1 MRKLILAIT
10 IVLSFVTFKSMGQCT
25 PNTDFTTYGFS
36 PEVLPPAYSDAVYN
50 QVLSFLVPRDTSVML
65 GASTFPVVIDSMR
78 LDSLDGQPAGFTYQC
93 LNRCAVPGGQR
104 GCALLTGKADST
116 QVGTYAINTVTVV
129 YYKLNGSGNQFNRTD
144 KVKAYTFIIYKTTG
158 LGKLIAGEVKPAIN
172 VFPNP
177 ANNLL
182 NIDLSLLPANSH
194 GEITVIDALGRIV
207 HQQDLHYN
215 STDALALENYKQG
228 IYKIMVTAGSNTYY
242 SNFVKQ

>member
-1 MRKLILAIT
+1 MKKLILLLT
-10 IVLSFVTFKSMGQCT
+10 FVLSLTTIKSMAQCT
-25 PNTDFTTYGFS
+25 PDADFTTYGFS
-36 PEVLPPAYSDAVYN
+36 PEILSPAYSDAVYN

-93 LNRCAVPGGQR
+93 LNRCVVPGGQK

-116 QVGTYAINTVTVV
+116 QVGTYSINTVTVV

-144 KVKAYTFIIYKTTG
+144 KVKAYTFRIYKTTG
-158 LGKLIAGEVKPAIN
+158 LAKLVAGDVNPTIK

-182 NIDLSLLPANSH
+182 NVDLSYLPAGSH
-194 GEITVIDALGRIV
+194 GEITIIDALGRIV
-207 HQQDLHYN
+207 HQQNYQYN
-215 STDALALENYKQG
+215 LTNALALENYKQG
-228 IYKIMVTAGSNTYY
+228 IYKVMVTAGSNTYY